1 MKYDAIK
8 IVSIIRTSPT
18 LSMIFT
24 LIWWKNKMQ
33 IHIYVGW
40 YRKTNAN
47 VIKLYKMKEISI
59 FHQYFGTIDSFIY
72 KAYYID
78 F

>member
-1 MKYDAIK
+1 MLGD
-8 IVSIIRTSPT
+8 T
-18 LSMIFT
+18 
-24 LIWWKNKMQ
+24 
-33 IHIYVGW
+33 
-40 YRKTNAN
+40 N

-72 KAYYID
+72 EADYID

>member
-1 MKYDAIK
+1 MKYEAIK
-8 IVSIIRTSPT
+8 IVSIFVPHPLCQWS
-18 LSMIFT
+18 FT

-33 IHIYVGW
+33 IHMYVAW